1 MHVGMASVFQ
11 NPHKQRS
18 DFEVYRQDLRLADL
32 AEPLGFESIWG
43 VEHHFTDYTMC
54 PDVLQFLTYM
64 AGRTERAQLGSMVVV
79 LPWHDPMRVAEEVSM
94 LDNISGGRLIL
105 GLGRGAGKI
114 EFDGFRLSMDESR
127 DRFIECAEMVLG
139 GLESGHCEYDGRFV
153 KQPRAAIRPA
163 PFKSFRGRTY
173 AAAVSPES
181 LPIMAKLGVG
191 ILVIPQKPWHEVAK
205 ELDTYRT
212 TYRQVNATEA
222 PAPVCAGWTFCDEN
236 PDRAETMARRYIGG
250 YYQTVLDHYNFAG
263 DHLAKTRGYEYYGKM
278 AEKISTYGTDRVIDF
293 FMNLQVWGTPEQCYE
308 KILDVRRR
316 VGNETFVGVFSYA
329 GMPWDDAERNIRLFA
344 REVLPLLQRLPAGEQ
359 GTDFANATAARRAD
373 APVMGQQLEISL
385 LGS

>member
-1 MHVGMASVFQ
+1 
-11 NPHKQRS
+11 
-18 DFEVYRQDLRLADL
+18 
-32 AEPLGFESIWG
+32 
-43 VEHHFTDYTMC
+43 
-54 PDVLQFLTYM
+54 
-64 AGRTERAQLGSMVVV
+64 
-79 LPWHDPMRVAEEVSM
+79 M

-181 LPIMAKLGVG
+181 L
-191 ILVIPQKPWHEVAK
+191 LVEKGLVSHEA
-205 ELDTYRT
+205 
-212 TYRQVNATEA
+212 
-222 PAPVCAGWTFCDEN
+222 
-236 PDRAETMARRYIGG
+236 I
-250 YYQTVLDHYNFAG
+250 
-263 DHLAKTRGYEYYGKM
+263 
-278 AEKISTYGTDRVIDF
+278 DRVIDF
-293 FMNLQVWGTPEQCYE
+293 FMNLQVWGTPAQCYE

-359 GTDFANATAARRAD
+359 GTDFASATAARRAD